1 MEDELNE
8 IKKDMERPKTTR
20 KPGRPPHVRPQQ
32 PKIKKGV
39 VADPSD
45 ESHYM
50 EFLHDKPLVFK
61 KLFAFFKEM
70 AVSKV
75 HIAFMKNNITIYSSD
90 HHGKNHIR
98 VNINCNNIDHY
109 YVKKDLD
116 VGILCKNLELIM
128 KTIDKNYSSICLI
141 SQTTHIQKEIRIIFK
156 NKLEIEENHKIE
168 LIGQYNKNDND
179 QRFVDDD
186 YKIKFKL
193 DCKYFKKMITDIKSF
208 SEQVTIRKDGP
219 EDNLIFEYST
229 SNKKIKSSYIIKNE
243 KKINLQ
249 DNTGEEPFRTSF
261 VVGYVK
267 PISSALLSDTIEI
280 YADENKPLKFIIQM
294 DESIDV
300 VILTDI
306 IDNRD
311 PKLV

>member
-1 MEDELNE
+1 MEDELDE
-8 IKKDMERPKTTR
+8 IKKDLEKPKAAR

-39 VADPSD
+39 VTDPSD

-243 KKINLQ
+243 KKIDLQ

-311 PKLV
+311 PKLI